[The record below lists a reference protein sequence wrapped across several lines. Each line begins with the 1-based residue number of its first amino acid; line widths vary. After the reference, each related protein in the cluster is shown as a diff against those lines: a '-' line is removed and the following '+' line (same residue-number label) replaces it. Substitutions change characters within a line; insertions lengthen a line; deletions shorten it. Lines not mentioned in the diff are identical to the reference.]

1 MMFILIFLQIQFAKL
16 PRWIKDIPRF
26 LLGDSTATL
35 P

>member
-26 LLGDSTATL
+26 LFGETGDR